1 MKTKQDIL
9 NWIEENRQPFID
21 LSDKIWENPELANR
35 EFISSKLQADFLE
48 GQGFK
53 ITWDLGGLNTAFLAE
68 WGEGKPVIGFAGEY
82 DALGGLSQK
91 AQTAQEP
98 LIPGAA
104 GHACGHNLL
113 GVGCLLAA
121 VAAKQYLEANHQGG
135 TVRYYGCPAE
145 EAGDGKVY
153 MARAGVFN
161 DLDAAFNYHPDYL
174 NFASKGSA
182 VAVTDIKFRFHGRS
196 AHAGGSP
203 HLGRSALDAVEL
215 MNVGVNYLR
224 EHVTSNVRMHYVI
237 TNGGDAP
244 NIVPPEAEVWYFLRA
259 PLREELNQV
268 TERVKRIARGAAIMT
283 GTEVEIIFQGA
294 CSHLLNNHVLAD
306 LQYENMKVIGP
317 IPFTEA
323 DYEQARQINEGYPP
337 EIRDNNLIAGMPPA
351 GKAIAEALKGI
362 SLAAENYPSF
372 DIDYIA
378 TGSTDVGDLS
388 LVTPLSMLGTACW
401 PTGAPGHTWG
411 ITAAGRLPM
420 GHKGMLHAARIMA
433 LSAIDCFND
442 PEILIKARQEF
453 EKAMQGKPYI
463 CPIPDEVQPHIYP
476 RP

>member
-1 MKTKQDIL
+1 MKTKQDVL
-9 NWIEENRQPFID
+9 KWIEENQQAYID
-21 LSDKIWENPELANR
+21 LSDSIWENPELANR

-48 GQGFK
+48 AQGFK
-53 ITWDLGGLNTAFLAE
+53 ITWNLGGLNTAFQAD

-82 DALGGLSQK
+82 DALGSLSQK

-121 VAAKQYLEANHQGG
+121 VAAKQYLEANNQGG

-174 NFASKGSA
+174 NFAGKGSA

-203 HLGRSALDAVEL
+203 HLGRSALDGVEL

-237 TNGGDAP
+237 THGGDAP

-259 PLREELNQV
+259 PLREELDQV

-283 GTEVEIIFQGA
+283 GTEVEILFQGG
-294 CSHLLNNHVLAD
+294 CSHVLNNHVLAD
-306 LQYENMKVIGP
+306 LQYENMKLIGP
-317 IPFTEA
+317 IPFTAA

-337 EIRDNNLIAGMPPA
+337 EIRDNNLISGMPPA
-351 GKAIAEALKGI
+351 GIPIAEALKGI

-372 DIDYIA
+372 DKDYVA

-388 LVTPLSMLGTACW
+388 LITPLSMLGTACW
-401 PTGAPGHTWG
+401 PTGTPGHTWG

-442 PEILIKARQEF
+442 PEILHKARQEF
-453 EKAMQGKPYI
+453 DKAMQGKPYI
-463 CPIPDEVQPHIYP
+463 CPIPDEVQPHVYP